1 MNAENVSVIYDR
13 KHTADA
19 EGTATVE
26 IRVYLGNGVR
36 KYLTI
41 GESTPRK
48 WKKLAKSVDVV
59 KKVRKL
65 QNILITMDTLG
76 EPKTKENFEKHLKE
90 LEKPD
95 SDNYQ
100 PVNMFNGVDQNQSFV
115 EFVLNSIDGERLAK
129 GTLKNKMVMLDAV
142 KSFGHLERFCDLT
155 PANLIAFDKWLRKE
169 VGKRQDCTIWNNYH
183 KKLHMYIRKLY
194 VFGMI
199 PADPYLRTKFPHGK
213 CKERR
218 PLTERE
224 LVQMRELKLFDK
236 TEKVRDLFI
245 FSAYTGLAYCDVMAF
260 DFQTMTVKVGD
271 LYFIDG
277 SRIKTG
283 SDYFTPILSPAMAVL
298 KKYNFKL
305 PRISNE
311 KANEYLHLIQA
322 RMEMRKNLTFHVA
335 RHSFATLALSYD
347 IPIAD
352 ISKMLGHRDI
362 KVTQIYAKVMKTS
375 LERHSNDLNS
385 KIR

>member
-1 MNAENVSVIYDR
+1 
-13 KHTADA
+13 
-19 EGTATVE
+19 
-26 IRVYLGNGVR
+26 
-36 KYLTI
+36 
-41 GESTPRK
+41 
-48 WKKLAKSVDVV
+48 
-59 KKVRKL
+59 
-65 QNILITMDTLG
+65 
-76 EPKTKENFEKHLKE
+76 
-90 LEKPD
+90 
-95 SDNYQ
+95 
-100 PVNMFNGVDQNQSFV
+100 
-115 EFVLNSIDGERLAK
+115 
-129 GTLKNKMVMLDAV
+129 
-142 KSFGHLERFCDLT
+142 
-155 PANLIAFDKWLRKE
+155 
-169 VGKRQDCTIWNNYH
+169 
-183 KKLHMYIRKLY
+183 
-194 VFGMI
+194 
-199 PADPYLRTKFPHGK
+199 
-213 CKERR
+213 
-218 PLTERE
+218 
-224 LVQMRELKLFDK
+224 MREMKLFHK
-236 TEKVRDLFI
+236 TAKVRDLFI

-362 KVTQIYAKVMKTS
+362 KVTQIYASAPRLVA
-375 LERHSNDLNS
+375 
-385 KIR
+385 